1 MENIYIIFLYD
12 INIISI
18 SDIYINNQEL
28 FQFNSKVKYYGFSND
43 NELSMIFTIIDVN
56 LNPFY
61 ETDVSFYLHSL
72 FTKKTTIN
80 LSNRNYKNVISHFNY
95 LININEL
102 YFYKNYY
109 FILFIEMKI
118 HLKIII

>member
-1 MENIYIIFLYD
+1 MKNIYIIILYD

-28 FQFNSKVKYYGFSND
+28 FKFNSKVKYYGFSSD
-43 NELSMIFTIIDVN
+43 NELSMIFTIIDIN

-72 FTKKTTIN
+72 FTKKATIN

>member
-1 MENIYIIFLYD
+1 MKNIYIIILYD

-28 FQFNSKVKYYGFSND
+28 FQFNSKVKYYGFSSD
-43 NELSMIFTIIDVN
+43 NELSMIFTIIDIN

-72 FTKKTTIN
+72 FTKKATIN

>member
-1 MENIYIIFLYD
+1 MKNIYIIILYD

-28 FQFNSKVKYYGFSND
+28 FQFNSKVKYYGFSSD
-43 NELSMIFTIIDVN
+43 NELSMIFTIIDIN

-72 FTKKTTIN
+72 FTKKATIN

-95 LININEL
+95 LISINEL